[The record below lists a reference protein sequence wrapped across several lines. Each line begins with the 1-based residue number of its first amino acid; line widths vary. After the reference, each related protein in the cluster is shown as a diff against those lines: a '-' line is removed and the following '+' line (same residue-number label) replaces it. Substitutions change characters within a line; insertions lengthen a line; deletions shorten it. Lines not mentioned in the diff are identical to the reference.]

1 MSGLFAPQNP
11 WGASPQPV
19 QGFGT
24 YTGAPQSQAFA
35 TLPFGNAAPSQF
47 SGYGAPQAQ
56 PPLQQIVQSL
66 FVVPQQL
73 QQLLQS
79 AQFQQQ
85 QVQHLLQS
93 IPQQIQQLQQLLVHQ
108 SGSQSFLPQQTLGIP
123 QIPFAGT
130 QPFGAQP
137 GYLQPGYLM

>member
-1 MSGLFAPQNP
+1 MSGLFAQQNP
-11 WGASPQPV
+11 WGASPQLA

-24 YTGAPQSQAFA
+24 YPGALQSQAFA
-35 TLPFGNAAPSQF
+35 TLPFGNAPSQF
-47 SGYGAPQAQ
+47 SGYGTPLAQ
-56 PPLQQIVQSL
+56 PPLQHIVQSL
-66 FVVPQQL
+66 LVVPQQL
-73 QQLLQS
+73 QQLLQV

-108 SGSQSFLPQQTLGIP
+108 SGFQSFAPQQ
-123 QIPFAGT
+123 T

-137 GYLQPGYLM
+137 GYLM